1 MQIQHVLYF
10 LALAKKR
17 NFTLAAQACSVA
29 QPSVSNGI
37 RDLEAYFGAPLF
49 YRERGRGGAVLTELG
64 RAVRPHFARI
74 AQSVAKAERQAADH
88 LLAEDKWGELTRP
101 FLHRRSQA

>member
-1 MQIQHVLYF
+1 VQIQHVLYF

-17 NFTLAAQACSVA
+17 NFTLAAQGCSVT
-29 QPSVSNGI
+29 QPSLSNGI

-74 AQSVAKAERQAADH
+74 AQSVAKAERQAANH
-88 LLAEDKWGELTRP
+88 LIAEDN
-101 FLHRRSQA
+101 SAS